1 MFLLII
7 WQENLILFSIF
18 IKLSF
23 WLVTKRLHC
32 SSLNIRLYESG
43 ILCSVQFSSVA
54 ELCPIL
60 CDPMDCSMQASL
72 SITNIQSSLKLMSIE
87 SVLPS
92 NHLILCRPLLLLPS
106 LFPNIRVFSFF
117 FFLNLSQ
124 INDIYY
130 LGISYWSYCCSFTF
144 QWSSV
149 FLPPPTVWLHSAFL
163 NC

>member
-92 NHLILCRPLLLLPS
+92 NHLILCHP
-106 LFPNIRVFSFF
+106 FSFCLQSFPASESFPMSTF
-117 FFLNLSQ
+117 FASGGQ
-124 INDIYY
+124 SI
-130 LGISYWSYCCSFTF
+130 GASG
-144 QWSSV
+144 SV
-149 FLPPPTVWLHSAFL
+149 SVLPV
-163 NC
+163 NIQD